1 MLSKLYLTLR
11 LHLSKFRIEDL
22 IMRKFLLLW
31 TVVLFS
37 CCLAAQSFDPNE
49 WYYIQF
55 AQSGLVV
62 ESQGANAQLKSV
74 VITGKDAQ
82 LWRVRTVGEQVHIY
96 SKEDTSLRVT
106 YDCNGTYIMSM
117 FTDFGNE
124 LTLTQVD
131 PKTYALHRIL
141 YSKGS
146 AAKQLNGFIVRN
158 GNLSKTYAE
167 DRETHIRLIKQS
179 ETSSSKSTLKVVKV
193 YPNVTSDFIFIEAPD
208 DVASISLISAVG
220 QVVKYVKP
228 KQTVEK
234 IDIST
239 FNAGVYFVRVEKGSD
254 VKTFKVVV
262 NK

>member
-11 LHLSKFRIEDL
+11 LHLSKFRIEGL

-31 TVVLFS
+31 TAVLFS

-55 AQSGLVV
+55 VQSGLVV

-74 VITGKDAQ
+74 IITGKDAQ
-82 LWRVRTVGEQVHIY
+82 LWRMRAVGNQIHIY

-124 LTLTQVD
+124 LTFTQVD

-146 AAKQLNGFIVRN
+146 AAKQMNGLIVRN
-158 GNLSKTYAE
+158 GNLNKTYIE
-167 DRETHIRLIKQS
+167 DKETHIRLIKQS
-179 ETSSSKSTLKVVKV
+179 ETSSSKSALKDVKV
-193 YPNVTSDFIFIEAPD
+193 YPNVASDFIFIEVPD
-208 DVASISLISAVG
+208 NTTSIALISAVG
-220 QVVKYVKP
+220 QVVKYVKS
-228 KQTVEK
+228 KQTIEK
-234 IDIST
+234 IDVSKL
-239 FNAGVYFVRVEKGSD
+239 NAGIYFVKVEKGLD

-262 NK
+262 SK